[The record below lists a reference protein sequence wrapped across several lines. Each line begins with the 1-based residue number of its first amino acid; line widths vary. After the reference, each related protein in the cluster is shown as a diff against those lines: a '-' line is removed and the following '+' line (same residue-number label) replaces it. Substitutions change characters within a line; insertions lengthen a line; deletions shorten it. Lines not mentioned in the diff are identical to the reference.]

1 MKMINADKEESVRRV
16 INLKHVFLTALLLG
30 LLLLRPLLPSAVMD
44 AIFVP
49 AMILSAWLAGG
60 RTRRSIIV
68 TVISGVAAFALLVFD
83 LTAHEQF
90 RAMVRQPLGFLVTA
104 AAIGLLLYCGGVI
117 MHSLLTA
124 KRVFVD
130 EIIGTFNIY
139 LIMGYVWS
147 YVYIFVELI
156 QPGSFQPATPEDTLG
171 LRFIYFSFITLT
183 TVGFGD
189 TVPAS
194 PLAQMLVIFEAIA
207 GQFYVAVVVAYLVS
221 MYITHN
227 LATKKTDD

>member
-1 MKMINADKEESVRRV
+1 MID
-16 INLKHVFLTALLLG
+16 LKHLFLTVLLLG
-30 LLLLRPLLPSAVMD
+30 LLLLRPLLPSAVAD
-44 AIFVP
+44 TIFVP

-60 RTRRSIIV
+60 RTRRSLIV
-68 TVISGVAAFALLVFD
+68 ILISGVAAFVVLVFD

-90 RAMVRQPLGFLVTA
+90 RAMVRQPLGFLMTA
-104 AAIGLLLYCGGVI
+104 AVIGLLLYCGGVI

-124 KRVFVD
+124 ERVFVD

-147 YVYIFVELI
+147 YIYVLVELI
-156 QPGSFQPATPEDTLG
+156 SPGSFQPTTPEASLG

-189 TVPAS
+189 TVPVS
-194 PLAQMLVIFEAIA
+194 PLAQMLVIFEAIV

-227 LATKKTDD
+227 LAAKKTDD